1 MGTNEMATG
10 TVNQS
15 GQQKNN
21 QWIKHLIAVNLRE
34 QKKNDLFQLLQNRK
48 VTCDTA
54 FAFIQREAKDNND
67 KDFFDFGLA
76 LRLLRNASPVELSK
90 VELVLQRQ
98 IDTIRKIDDKKLDN
112 DAKSRCIYALQNLI
126 FSLSDRKFSNGKK
139 NDFVPKILQDYHQM
153 MLKGSTLGL
162 DWDELSQ
169 SAYSDK
175 YYVLE
180 EPKWRFLDANLI
192 KSKMDELAHY
202 QAPVKEESKN
212 TESKTP
218 FRVIGGKVFWGDEN
232 EIPSFTDQEINQ
244 VLSCALT
251 EFDVKD
257 LKKHLPEFFNFVSE
271 TGKALNI
278 VSEEIGYPEIHELV
292 LATMHRMVEI
302 GNNQQRKNLA
312 EQTATA
318 PKGKEDIFYHGK

>member
-1 MGTNEMATG
+1 MGANGMVAE

-15 GQQKNN
+15 GQRKGN
-21 QWIKHLIAVNLRE
+21 QWIKHLIAVNLKE
-34 QKKNDLFQLLQNRK
+34 QKKNDLFKLLQKRK
-48 VTCDTA
+48 VTFNTA
-54 FAFIQREAKDNND
+54 FTFMKKDAKFV
-67 KDFFDFGLA
+67 DFKLA
-76 LRLLRNASPVELSK
+76 LLTLRNANCSASLSK
-90 VELVLQRQ
+90 VEVALQRQ
-98 IDTIRKIDDKKLDN
+98 IDKISEMSDMEDDN
-112 DAKSRCIYALQNLI
+112 KSHCIYALQNLI
-126 FSLSDRKFSNGKK
+126 FSLSDRKFPNGKK

-153 MLKGSTLGL
+153 MIKGSTLGL
-162 DWDELSQ
+162 NWDELSQ

-180 EPKWRFLDANLI
+180 EPEWRFLDVNLI
-192 KSKMDELAHY
+192 KSKMDELVNY

-212 TESKTP
+212 TELKTP

-232 EIPSFTDQEINQ
+232 EIPLFSDQEINQ

-257 LKKHLPEFFNFVSE
+257 LKKHLPEFYNFMGE

-292 LATMHRMVEI
+292 LATMRRMVEI

-312 EQTATA
+312 EQTATVS
-318 PKGKEDIFYHGK
+318 KGKEDVFYYGK